1 MNSIATNE
9 LEKYPNPINEKK
21 KNKARSNIYKLGK
34 EIAKESYEMEL
45 IRENRIDSRFEKLT
59 TFVSLII
66 AILGYFA
73 GSAEL
78 FNKLDQVPV
87 AILVYTVFSLL
98 SIVLILSLIG
108 QFYLKT
114 KYFLDGEEFTKQL
127 EANLH
132 EYVDENEASLQYIY
146 QYGDVHKSLK
156 KRHNL
161 RKLLLQIAQVI
172 LIIVML
178 ILFVFGL
185 VFIIS

>member
-9 LEKYPNPINEKK
+9 LEKYPNLINEKE

-108 QFYLKT
+108 QFY
-114 KYFLDGEEFTKQL
+114 
-127 EANLH
+127 
-132 EYVDENEASLQYIY
+132 
-146 QYGDVHKSLK
+146 
-156 KRHNL
+156 
-161 RKLLLQIAQVI
+161 RKLQVQ
-172 LIIVML
+172 V
-178 ILFVFGL
+178 
-185 VFIIS
+185 SH